1 MFTILSAIQIFCT
14 FDQLNGENGTSQRN
28 GKKLKKAWSTPT
40 ANSLTESKSDTKI
53 QFSISKINWEKGIYF
68 AIKAIEFTKSQT
80 KVTTKMQNGILQ
92 NSTSLYPICSLL
104 PRLIEEFYLH
114 LSLLFFRFFCSVK
127 AALIV
132 LLFSSSSFSKQN
144 ILSISLGAF
153 GV

>member
-1 MFTILSAIQIFCT
+1 
-14 FDQLNGENGTSQRN
+14 
-28 GKKLKKAWSTPT
+28 
-40 ANSLTESKSDTKI
+40 
-53 QFSISKINWEKGIYF
+53 
-68 AIKAIEFTKSQT
+68 
-80 KVTTKMQNGILQ
+80 MQNGILQ

-153 GV
+153 GVQKQMSLIVMITPLVLVSRLTPFGIFSGRKSGAILGFHQIVKKTLKIKRNLIYAARYRQCLLP